1 MRLSVVTAALLLV
14 GILSSVTAQLEGG
27 VVQESCRGVVQPCG
41 DGWSRIDE
49 NRCAKYFSTPK
60 AFNDADAQCKSIGSE
75 LVSGHKVEEMLN
87 VLCIAVLADFEM
99 KSFWIGAKRS
109 GDGFVFT
116 DGSEVIFSFWSA
128 GQPDNFTGEEDCVEV
143 KPKYWGVWNDDDC
156 SDENNFICA
165 KNM

>member
-27 VVQESCRGVVQPCG
+27 VFQMSCTDVVQPCD

-49 NRCAKYFSTPK
+49 NYCGKYFSTPK

-75 LVSGHKVEEMLN
+75 LVSIQKVEDLLN
-87 VLCIAVLADFEM
+87 VLCISILADYEM
-99 KSFWIGAKRS
+99 KSVWIGAKRS
-109 GDGFVFT
+109 GDGFVYT
-116 DGSEVIFSFWSA
+116 DGSEVDILFWSA

-143 KPKYWGVWNDDDC
+143 KPKIWGLWNDDDC